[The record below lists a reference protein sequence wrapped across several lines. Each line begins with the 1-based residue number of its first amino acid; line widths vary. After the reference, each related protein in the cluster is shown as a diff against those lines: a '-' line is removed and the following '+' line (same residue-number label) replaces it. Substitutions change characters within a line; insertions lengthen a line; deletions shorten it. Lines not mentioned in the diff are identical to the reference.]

1 MKAIA
6 LAFLLISVAG
16 AVYAQ
21 DCSAV
26 PPTCMNANNRGMQL
40 LQQFPSTTGIYD
52 SASQGYCGALVG
64 IEVNRFCAKQYRA
77 IGRDDCAN
85 LLDQQTAEYQN
96 ALPQYEATIDASSVN
111 RTREACVWE

>member
-6 LAFLLISVAG
+6 LALLLISVAD
-16 AVYAQ
+16 AAYAQ

-26 PPTCMNANNRGMQL
+26 PPKCMNANNRGMQL

-77 IGRDDCAN
+77 IGRNDCAN

-96 ALPQYEATIDASSVN
+96 ALPQYEAAIDASSAN
-111 RTREACVWE
+111 RARQACIWE